1 MQKCYVFYLFSIFLI
16 LLPCSKQDYT
26 HINKVKYEPS
36 EIPEHKLS
44 LVSEMGDINHM
55 NQLLDNILIPRV
67 VGTEGHTQVK
77 KFIIKTMRNLKWHV
91 ETDPFEDKTPNMG
104 TLTFENIIASLN
116 PDADRFLILAC
127 HYDSKYFKD
136 QEFLGATDSAVPCA
150 MLINLAFVLDK
161 YFKQIRNDNEISV
174 KLLFF
179 DGEEAFLYWN
189 PQDSIYGARHLAR
202 KWESEGFLKKI
213 DMLVLL
219 DLLGTPDPN
228 FFSFFENTQD
238 WYSHLHHAEKRL
250 AEMGYMERYSSSSV
264 SARTPNSYFQLRSIN
279 SFVEDDHIPF
289 LERGVPILHLIPSPF
304 PTVWHQITDDR
315 KAIDMF
321 TVENLNKIL
330 RVFVIEYLHLVI

>member
-1 MQKCYVFYLFSIFLI
+1 MKKYYVFYLLSIFLI
-16 LLPCSKQDYT
+16 LLPCSRQDYT
-26 HINKVKYEPS
+26 YIDKVKYEPS

-44 LVSEMGDINHM
+44 LVSEMGDTDHM
-55 NQLLDNILIPRV
+55 NELLDNILIPRV
-67 VGTEGHTQVK
+67 VGTDGHKKVK
-77 KFIIKTMRNLKWHV
+77 KFIIKTMRDLKWHV
-91 ETDPFEDKTPNMG
+91 ETDAFEDKTPNMG
-104 TLTFENIIASLN
+104 TLKFENIIASLN

-161 YFKQIRNDNEISV
+161 YFNQIRNDNEISI

-202 KWESEGFLKKI
+202 KWENEGFLKKI

-219 DLLGTPDPN
+219 DLLGAPDPN
-228 FFSFFENTQD
+228 FFNFFENTQN
-238 WYSHLHHAEKRL
+238 WYSHLHNAEQRL
-250 AEMGYMERYSSSSV
+250 AEMGHMERYSTSSV
-264 SARTPNSYFQLRSIN
+264 STRTPNSYFQLRSIN

-315 KAIDMF
+315 KAVDMF
-321 TVENLNKIL
+321 TIENLNKIM